1 VILKEKH
8 KLTRFKSLKVA
19 LKELEPFVR
28 SGQHLRTGKPFKRF
42 GDMRSREML
51 ANWLLCITINAVEGG
66 ARELVFWSDPH
77 GGDGIIRD
85 ELSGEVLPMEHVM
98 VPPQPEGSKT
108 DAQTLILKAIK
119 EKCAK
124 GEQYAS
130 GSTLVVFLDAG
141 AGLWKPNLVA
151 QALPDPLLFKTVWV
165 ISLRGV
171 ENGEYI
177 YNVAHL
183 DLSDGN
189 SPAFEVRISADFES
203 WKVTRVQ

>member
-1 VILKEKH
+1 MKEEH
-8 KLTRFKSLKVA
+8 KLTRFKNLKLA
-19 LKELEPFVR
+19 LKELKPFVTN
-28 SGQHLRTGKPFKRF
+28 GQHLRTGKPFKKF

-51 ANWLLCITINAVEGG
+51 ANWLLCAVLNAVEGG
-66 ARELVFWSDPH
+66 ARELTFWSDPL

-85 ELSGEVLPMEHVM
+85 ELSGELFPTEHVM
-98 VPPQPEGSKT
+98 IPPQAEASKA
-108 DAQTLILKAIK
+108 DAQSLILNAIK
-119 EKCAK
+119 AKCAK

-141 AGLWKPNLVA
+141 AGLWTPNLVA

-165 ISLRGV
+165 ISLQGV

-183 DLSDGN
+183 DISDGN
-189 SPAFEVRISADFES
+189 APAFEVRISADFES
-203 WKVTRVQ
+203 WKVARIQ